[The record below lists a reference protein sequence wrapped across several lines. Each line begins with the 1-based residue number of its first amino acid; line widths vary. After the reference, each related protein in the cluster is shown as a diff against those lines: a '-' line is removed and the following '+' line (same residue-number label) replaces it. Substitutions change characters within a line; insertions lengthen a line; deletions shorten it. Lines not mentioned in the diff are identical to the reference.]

1 MRWSAFHL
9 SGILLLI
16 GVSAHILAAEIDS
29 ERAADLKAVWLA
41 RIPEY
46 AAWPDTD
53 NRRSSTAPV
62 RIGVLGRDPNGV
74 IDVIRPEIEKPDGL
88 TAKGRRLQLMD
99 LNLSLANADPASLNA
114 VLKTCDLLFFSDDAF
129 ARWPQLQPILESLPI
144 LTVGE
149 SPGFAESGGVVEF
162 YPDPIKNQLVMRIN
176 LPAMRRTGVTLS
188 STILTLSNVVVLE
201 REAKAE

>member
-62 RIGVLGRDPNGV
+62 RIGVLGRGQYTPR
-74 IDVIRPEIEKPDGL
+74 ITPDGTSGVDSIRIALLDHVFQQHVL
-88 TAKGRRLQLMD
+88 TIATIAAGAAGDRRQR
-99 LNLSLANADPASLNA
+99 N
-114 VLKTCDLLFFSDDAF
+114 
-129 ARWPQLQPILESLPI
+129 
-144 LTVGE
+144 
-149 SPGFAESGGVVEF
+149 
-162 YPDPIKNQLVMRIN
+162 
-176 LPAMRRTGVTLS
+176 
-188 STILTLSNVVVLE
+188 TI
-201 REAKAE
+201 R